1 MLSERFLHG
10 IGAFRD
16 TAAASTNSRM
26 EPKPSILEKVLYVDG
41 AEERQTE
48 IHVSG
53 RFSLKK
59 KNLTFK
65 FSNNSF
71 VYHYLDWR

>member
-53 RFSLKK
+53 RFSLNKK
-59 KNLTFK
+59 FNL
-65 FSNNSF
+65 
-71 VYHYLDWR
+71 